1 MHSYCFVILCL
12 FCNFQDTGAL
22 GKLPLIMICMIHTDK
37 DLEYYCADH
46 DVMCCSACV
55 NIDHRRC
62 DRVMFIKDITEE
74 PTDRKIVAEA
84 AVELREI
91 RKNFDDIFKDT
102 GEIVD
107 NLEKQRYEIR
117 ERRDALR
124 NQVMAML
131 DKLDTSSELEM
142 EAIIQRAGQDMGQD
156 SESSREILNQIDTSI
171 QVLDA
176 AVGHASANQ
185 LFVAGKRSVAD
196 RQKYMNLLNKS
207 MGSVQNIQLEYK
219 PDQTLERLSKSLQMY
234 DGRCIASNNVRY
246 NQKARD
252 LQNPIF
258 ENNML
263 TQQTPN
269 SYQAPRYQPSYQQV
283 NYKTQ
288 TEFNRPLSEREA
300 RLQIYQTPRSDGLP
314 PLAREQLVTGSVPD
328 FNSSGYRLSEPS
340 EYGSIRRPQPD
351 NRFDRL
357 SLQGFQA
364 YNTNDPPAPRYAFS
378 DIDRPLMNRTAT
390 MTMGSNRNRDDFDRI
405 SLPIIENTQ
414 TPRSEPT
421 FLSYRNNQRQDFPP
435 QSARTVGNNSL
446 ISPGLNQ
453 REPTRADLIATERAS
468 IVNASRASI
477 PIESA
482 TLPKDTASF
491 QRESASFQR
500 DSNTFPREIGRS
512 PLNAAPNRKKPIP
525 LSGHEF
531 SKTPKT
537 DILAQASPIKR
548 RSELKGDTA
557 PYSERRAVL
566 AGQFNVRLSSDQ
578 YTCSLKGAALLHDG
592 RIALADYDNHNV
604 KLFDAKL
611 YRGKSLNLSS
621 GPWDIV
627 VTGPKELAVSLP
639 FESKIQFI
647 AVSDTMKATRVIKI
661 DMDCYG
667 LIYRNQE
674 LLVVC
679 NDYLIGPAIQVV
691 SLTGRIKQTI
701 DTDRAGQ
708 RILEDPYYMT
718 VTPSGKLIYVSD
730 KDRIVCMDRHGNV
743 TSVYKE
749 SSLRNARGIDI
760 DSEGNL
766 YVCGYMSNTLHQI
779 TMHGIDFRCL
789 LSKEQVWDPW
799 SVTFNESNGTILVTS
814 DSSDLIKVYTLE

>member
-1 MHSYCFVILCL
+1 MIGTFRVYTDFLLLFFLVHSVLRCSVL
-12 FCNFQDTGAL
+12 QDTGGVA
-22 GKLPLIMICMIHTDK
+22 KLPLIMICTTHTDK

-84 AVELREI
+84 AVELREV
-91 RKNFDDIFKDT
+91 RKNFEDITKDT
-102 GEIVD
+102 GEIVE

-124 NQVMAML
+124 NHIMSVL

-142 EAIIQRAGQDMGQD
+142 ESIIQKVSQDMGQD
-156 SESSREILNQIDTSI
+156 SESSKDILNQIDSSI

-176 AVGHASANQ
+176 AAGHASAKQ
-185 LFVAGKRSVAD
+185 LFVAGKRSLAD
-196 RQKYMNLLNKS
+196 REKYMNMLNTY
-207 MGSVQNIQLEYK
+207 MGSVQNIQLDYK
-219 PDQTLERLSKSLQMY
+219 PDQTLERLAKSLQMY
-234 DGRCIASNNVRY
+234 DGRCISSSNVKYSQRSRII
-246 NQKARD
+246 QD
-252 LQNPIF
+252 PIL
-258 ENNML
+258 ENNKVL
-263 TQQTPN
+263 SQQ
-269 SYQAPRYQPSYQQV
+269 RDMYQPV
-283 NYKTQ
+283 NFRTQ
-288 TEFNRPLSEREA
+288 AEFNRPISERDA
-300 RLQIYQTPRSDGLP
+300 RLQRYQSPRSDGLP
-314 PLAREQLVTGSVPD
+314 PLSREQLRTGSVPD
-328 FNSSGYRLSEPS
+328 FASSGYRLSEPS
-340 EYGSIRRPQPD
+340 QYGSIGRPPVSE

-357 SLQGFQA
+357 SLQGFQTF
-364 YNTNDPPAPRYAFS
+364 NTNEPPAPRYAFS
-378 DIDRPLMNRTAT
+378 DINRPLMNRSAI
-390 MTMGSNRNRDDFDRI
+390 MAPNRPREEFDSI
-405 SLPIIENTQ
+405 SLPLIDNSRGQ
-414 TPRSEPT
+414 RSQPT
-421 FLSYRNNQRQDFPP
+421 YLSYRQQRQDFPP
-435 QSARTVGNNSL
+435 LSPRTVGNNSL
-446 ISPGLNQ
+446 ISPGLNL
-453 REPTRADLIATERAS
+453 REPTRADLIATEKS
-468 IVNASRASI
+468 TIMNASHASLPRETERPVLTATPRAFS
-477 PIESA
+477 
-482 TLPKDTASF
+482 
-491 QRESASFQR
+491 SAS
-500 DSNTFPREIGRS
+500 
-512 PLNAAPNRKKPIP
+512 NRVTNPIP
-525 LSGHEF
+525 LAGHEF
-531 SKTPKT
+531 SKIPKT

-548 RSELKGDTA
+548 RSELKADKA

-566 AGQFNVRLSSDQ
+566 AGQYNVRLASDQ
-578 YTCSLKGAALLHDG
+578 YVCSLKGAAYLPDG

-604 KLFDAKL
+604 KVFDAKL
-611 YRGKSLNLSS
+611 YRGKSLSLSS

-627 VTGPKELAVSLP
+627 VISPKELAVSLP

-647 AVSDTMKATRVIKI
+647 SVSDNMKATRVIKI

-679 NDYLIGPAIQVV
+679 NDYLIGPAIQIV

-701 DTDRAGQ
+701 DTDRSGQ

-760 DSEGNL
+760 DTEGNL
-766 YVCGYMSNTLHQI
+766 YVCGYMSNNVHQI

-789 LSKEQVWDPW
+789 LNKEQVWDPW
-799 SVTFNESNGTILVTS
+799 SVKFNENNGTFLLTS
-814 DSSDLIKVYTLE
+814 DSSDFIKVYALE

>member
-1 MHSYCFVILCL
+1 MFPNIYCKFGTFRHMTKKSSVLFVFIL
-12 FCNFQDTGAL
+12 QDTGGVAR
-22 GKLPLIMICMIHTDK
+22 LPLIMVCMVHTDK

-91 RKNFDDIFKDT
+91 RKNFEDITKDT
-102 GEIVD
+102 SEIID
-107 NLEKQRYEIR
+107 HLEKQRYEIR

-124 NQVMAML
+124 NHVMNVL

-142 EAIIQRAGQDMGQD
+142 ESIIQKVSQDMGQD
-156 SESSREILNQIDTSI
+156 STSSKEILNQIDSSI

-176 AVGHASANQ
+176 AIGHANAKQ
-185 LFVAGKRSVAD
+185 LFVAGKRSLSD
-196 RQKYMNLLNKS
+196 REKYMNLLNKS
-207 MGSVQNIQLEYK
+207 MGSMQNIQLEYK
-219 PDQTLERLSKSLQMY
+219 PDQTLERLGKSLLMY
-234 DGRCIASNNVRY
+234 DGRCISSSNVRY
-246 NQKARD
+246 SQKPRN
-252 LQNPIF
+252 LQDPVF
-258 ENNML
+258 ENNKL
-263 TQQTPN
+263 LPQQ
-269 SYQAPRYQPSYQQV
+269 REGYQPV
-283 NYKTQ
+283 NFRTQ
-288 TEFNRPLSEREA
+288 ADFNRPISEREA
-300 RLQIYQTPRSDGLP
+300 RLQRYQSPRTDGLP

-340 EYGSIRRPQPD
+340 QYGSISRPQVTD
-351 NRFDRL
+351 NRLDRL
-357 SLQGFQA
+357 SLQGFQT
-364 YNTNDPPAPRYAFS
+364 YNTNEPPAPRYAFS
-378 DIDRPLMNRTAT
+378 DINRPLMNRTAT
-390 MTMGSNRNRDDFDRI
+390 MGPNRERDYFDSL
-405 SLPIIENTQ
+405 SLPLIGDSRG
-414 TPRSEPT
+414 PRSQPT
-421 FLSYRNNQRQDFPP
+421 YLSYRNQRQDFPP
-435 QSARTVGNNSL
+435 LSPRTVGNSSL

-453 REPTRADLIATERAS
+453 REPTRADLIATERAT
-468 IVNASRASI
+468 IANASHASLPREIERPPLSATPRARASI
-477 PIESA
+477 
-482 TLPKDTASF
+482 T
-491 QRESASFQR
+491 
-500 DSNTFPREIGRS
+500 PR
-512 PLNAAPNRKKPIP
+512 APNPIP
-525 LSGHEF
+525 LPGHEF

-548 RSELKGDTA
+548 RSELKTDKA
-557 PYSERRAVL
+557 PYSERKAVF

-578 YTCSLKGAALLHDG
+578 YVCSLKGAAFLPDG

-611 YRGKSLNLSS
+611 YRGKSLSLSS

-627 VTGPKELAVSLP
+627 VISAKELAVSLP

-647 AVSDTMKATRVIKI
+647 SASDNMKATRVIKV

-679 NDYLIGPAIQVV
+679 NDYLIGPAIQIV

-701 DTDRAGQ
+701 DTDRSGQ

-760 DSEGNL
+760 DNEGNL
-766 YVCGYMSNTLHQI
+766 YVCGYMSNNVHQI

-789 LSKEQVWDPW
+789 LNKEQVWDPW
-799 SVTFNESNGTILVTS
+799 SVTFNESNGTFLLTS
-814 DSSDLIKVYTLE
+814 DSSDFIKVYALE

>member
-1 MHSYCFVILCL
+1 
-12 FCNFQDTGAL
+12 
-22 GKLPLIMICMIHTDK
+22 MICMSHTDK

-62 DRVMFIKDITEE
+62 DRVMFIKDVTEE

-91 RKNFDDIFKDT
+91 RKNFDDITKDT
-102 GEIVD
+102 GEIVG

-124 NQVMAML
+124 NHLMAVL

-142 EAIIQRAGQDMGQD
+142 ESIIQRVSQDMGQD
-156 SESSREILNQIDTSI
+156 SGSSKEILEQIDSSI

-176 AVGHASANQ
+176 AVGHASAKQ
-185 LFVAGKRSVAD
+185 LFVAAKRSVAD
-196 RQKYMNLLNKS
+196 REKYMNMLNTS
-207 MGSVQNIQLEYK
+207 MGSIQNVQLEYK
-219 PDQTLERLSKSLQMY
+219 PDQTLERLAKSLQMY
-234 DGRCIASNNVRY
+234 DGRCISSNNVRY
-246 NQKARD
+246 NQKPRNIPD
-252 LQNPIF
+252 PIF
-258 ENNML
+258 EDKL
-263 TQQTPN
+263 LPQQRNGFQTG
-269 SYQAPRYQPSYQQV
+269 YQPSYQPV

-288 TEFNRPLSEREA
+288 NDFNRPLSEREA
-300 RLQIYQTPRSDGLP
+300 RLQRYQSPRSDGLP

-328 FNSSGYRLSEPS
+328 FSSSGYRLSEAS
-340 EYGSIRRPQPD
+340 EYGSVNRPQPAD

-364 YNTNDPPAPRYAFS
+364 YNTNEPPAPRYAFS
-378 DIDRPLMNRTAT
+378 DINRPLMNKTAT
-390 MTMGSNRNRDDFDRI
+390 MGPNRDRDDFDRL
-405 SLPIIENTQ
+405 SLPIIGNTSNRL
-414 TPRSEPT
+414 PRSEPT
-421 FLSYRNNQRQDFPP
+421 YLNYRNQRQDFPP
-435 QSARTVGNNSL
+435 VSARTIGNNSL
-446 ISPGLNQ
+446 ISPGLSQ
-453 REPTRADLIATERAS
+453 REPTRADLIAAEGAA
-468 IVNASRASI
+468 IVNASHASL
-477 PIESA
+477 PREVQRPSYSA
-482 TLPKDTASF
+482 TAR
-491 QRESASFQR
+491 Q
-500 DSNTFPREIGRS
+500 
-512 PLNAAPNRKKPIP
+512 PNPIP
-525 LSGHEF
+525 LPGREF

-548 RSELKGDTA
+548 RSELKSDKA

-566 AGQFNVRLSSDQ
+566 AGQFNVRLQSDQ
-578 YTCSLKGAALLHDG
+578 YVCSLKGAAFLPDG
-592 RIALADYDNHNV
+592 RIALADYDNHSV

-627 VTGPKELAVSLP
+627 VIAPKELAVSLP

-760 DSEGNL
+760 DNEGNL
-766 YVCGYMSNTLHQI
+766 YVCGYMSNNVHQI

-789 LSKEQVWDPW
+789 LGKDQVWDPW
-799 SVTFNESNGTILVTS
+799 SVTFNESNGTLLITS
-814 DSSDLIKVYTLE
+814 DSSDIIKIYTLE

>member
-1 MHSYCFVILCL
+1 M
-12 FCNFQDTGAL
+12 
-22 GKLPLIMICMIHTDK
+22 GKLPLIMLCMVHTDK

-84 AVELREI
+84 SVELREI

-102 GEIVD
+102 GEIVES
-107 NLEKQRYEIR
+107 LEKQRYEIR
-117 ERRDALR
+117 ERRDTLR
-124 NQVMAML
+124 NQIMAML

-142 EAIIQRAGQDMGQD
+142 EGIIHRTSQDMGQD
-156 SESSREILNQIDTSI
+156 SESSKEILNQIDTSI
-171 QVLDA
+171 QILDA
-176 AVGHASANQ
+176 AVGHANARQ

-196 RQKYMNLLNKS
+196 RQKYMNLLNNS
-207 MGSVQNIQLEYK
+207 MGSVQNIKLEYK
-219 PDQTLERLSKSLQMY
+219 PDQTLERLAKSLQMY
-234 DGRCIASNNVRY
+234 DGRCISSNNVRY

-258 ENNML
+258 ENAVTSQ
-263 TQQTPN
+263 TQ
-269 SYQAPRYQPSYQQV
+269 SGYQPRYQQGYQPV
-283 NYKTQ
+283 NYRTQ
-288 TEFNRPLSEREA
+288 SEFNRPLSEREA
-300 RLQIYQTPRSDGLP
+300 KLQIYQTPRSDGLP

-328 FNSSGYRLSEPS
+328 FSSSGYRLSEPT
-340 EYGSIRRPQPD
+340 EYGSVRRPQQPD
-351 NRFDRL
+351 NRLDRL

-364 YNTNDPPAPRYAFS
+364 YNTDEPPATRYAFS

-390 MTMGSNRNRDDFDRI
+390 MTLGPNRNRDDFDRI
-405 SLPIIENTQ
+405 SLPIIENTRA
-414 TPRSEPT
+414 PRSEPT
-421 FLSYRNNQRQDFPP
+421 YFSYRNNQRQDFPP
-435 QSARTVGNNSL
+435 QSARTVGSNSL
-446 ISPGLNQ
+446 ISQGLNQ
-453 REPTRADLIATERAS
+453 REPTRADLIATERAT
-468 IVNASRASI
+468 IVNASRG
-477 PIESA
+477 
-482 TLPKDTASF
+482 TLPRDTP
-491 QRESASFQR
+491 
-500 DSNTFPREIGRS
+500 TFPREIES
-512 PLNAAPNRKKPIP
+512 TPLNAAPKRPNPIP
-525 LSGHEF
+525 LAGHEF

-548 RSELKGDTA
+548 RSELKGDKP

-566 AGQFNVRLSSDQ
+566 AGQFNVRLSTDQ
-578 YTCSLKGAALLHDG
+578 YVCSLKGAALLHDG

-621 GPWDIV
+621 GPWDIA

-701 DTDRAGQ
+701 DTDCAGQ

-766 YVCGYMSNTLHQI
+766 YVCGYMSNTVHQI

-789 LSKEQVWDPW
+789 LSKDQVWDPW
-799 SVTFNESNGTILVTS
+799 SVTFNESNGTFLVTS